1 MGEQSP
7 EETVQPGNYVVI
19 EKQNFRKLCKITEK
33 GTFTLG
39 KEQVQMEDLVNKPY
53 WTTFK
58 MFPSKISKKHV
69 SLEVALKAETM
80 EDIRQG
86 MSSGTDN
93 RSITDDGTSQ
103 KLSKEEI
110 EDLRDAGK
118 SSKEIVTSLIS
129 NSTSFA
135 TKTEFSQEKYI
146 KKKEKKYCRYLTM
159 KKPSI
164 SMIQEIYF
172 RQDSSKI
179 NFLRMDTLSQILSY
193 SDVRS
198 EGKFLLYDSG
208 TSGLSAAALLNR
220 IGAGT
225 SGSLTYLYPG
235 NQAQLMLVQAMNYPE
250 EQLKRMMVA
259 NLFTFLRIYHQGE
272 DQIMRELVKKHC
284 HWKKTREMQTPEEI
298 IPAKKL
304 KLDKMEEN
312 GVSTEKVDK
321 NDENNEETMERVLN
335 GVCSVPEGF
344 KEPKWFR
351 ETKNAVSCFKEG
363 KADGLII
370 VTKEHPFSIVKSLLS
385 FLGMSRPFIIYHCHR
400 EPLQE
405 TYVAL
410 KQRKDIVNL
419 RLFSNFFRGYQVLPN
434 RTHPEIMMNDLG
446 GYLLTGFLVE

>member
-1 MGEQSP
+1 MGHQIA
-7 EETVQPGNYVVI
+7 EETVQPGSYVII

-39 KEQVQMEDLVNKPY
+39 KEQVEMEHLLNKPY

-58 MFPSKISKKHV
+58 MLPSKTSKKHV
-69 SLEVALKAETM
+69 SLEVTLRAETM

-86 MSSGTDN
+86 LSSGTDN

-110 EDLRDAGK
+110 EDLREAGK
-118 SSKEIVTSLIS
+118 SSKEIVTTLIS
-129 NSTSFA
+129 NSSSFT

-146 KKKEKKYCRYLTM
+146 KKKEKKYFRYLTIR
-159 KKPSI
+159 KPSI

-172 RQDSSKI
+172 RQDCSKI

-208 TSGLSAAALLNR
+208 TSGLCAAALLSR
-220 IGAGT
+220 IGADT
-225 SGSLTYLYPG
+225 SGVMAYLHPG
-235 NQAQLMLVQAMNYPE
+235 NQAHLTLVQAMNFPE
-250 EQLKRMMVA
+250 EQVKRMIIA
-259 NLFTFLRIYHQGE
+259 NVQNFLRIYHQGE
-272 DQIMRELVKKHC
+272 GQIMKELVAKHC
-284 HWKKTREMQTPEEI
+284 DWKRMKEMQDAEGI
-298 IPAKKL
+298 APAKKV
-304 KLDKMEEN
+304 KLDDEVVEN
-312 GVSTEKVDK
+312 GVEGEGDK
-321 NDENNEETMERVLN
+321 ERERMEGLETMHN
-335 GVCSVPEGF
+335 GICHVPDSF
-344 KEPKWFR
+344 KEPKWLNQTR
-351 ETKNAVSCFKEG
+351 NAVKCFTKSN
-363 KADGLII
+363 ADGLVV
-370 VTKEHPFSIVKSLLS
+370 VTKEHPSSIINSLLT
-385 FLGMSRPFIIYHCHR
+385 FLGTSRPFVIYHCHR

-419 RLFSNFFRGYQVLPN
+419 RLFSNFCRGYQVLPN

>member
-1 MGEQSP
+1 MGHQTA
-7 EETVQPGNYVVI
+7 EETVQPGNYVII
-19 EKQNFRKLCKITEK
+19 EKRNYRKLCKVTEK

-39 KEQVQMEDLVNKPY
+39 KEQVEMVHLLDKPY

-58 MFPSKISKKHV
+58 MLPSKTSKKHV
-69 SLEVALKAETM
+69 SLEVTLRAETM

-86 MSSGTDN
+86 LSSGTDN
-93 RSITDDGTSQ
+93 RLITDDGTSQ

-110 EDLRDAGK
+110 EDLREAGK

-129 NSTSFA
+129 NSSSFT

-146 KKKEKKYCRYLTM
+146 KKKEKKYFRCLTIR
-159 KKPSI
+159 KPTI

-193 SDVRS
+193 SDVKS

-208 TSGLSAAALLNR
+208 TSGLCPAALLSR
-220 IGAGT
+220 IGADT
-225 SGSLTYLYPG
+225 SGVMVYLHPG
-235 NQAQLMLVQAMNYPE
+235 NQAHLTLVQAMNFPGE
-250 EQLKRMMVA
+250 LVNRMMTV
-259 NLFTFLRIYHQGE
+259 NLYNFLRIYEQGKE
-272 DQIMRELVKKHC
+272 EILKELVAKHC
-284 HWKKTREMQTPEEI
+284 DWKRTKEMLASDGMS
-298 IPAKKL
+298 PAKKA
-304 KLDKMEEN
+304 KLDNQGENGLGEEKIEGMETIEN
-312 GVSTEKVDK
+312 GVCHIPNS
-321 NDENNEETMERVLN
+321 
-335 GVCSVPEGF
+335 F
-344 KEPKWFR
+344 KEPKWLG
-351 ETKNAVSCFKEG
+351 ETRKAVDCFKKG

-370 VTKEHPFSIVKSLLS
+370 VTKEHPASIVNGLLS
-385 FLGMSRPFIIYHCHR
+385 YLGASRPFVIYHCHR

-410 KQRKDIVNL
+410 KQRKDVVNL
-419 RLFSNFFRGYQVLPN
+419 RLFSNFCREYQVLPN